1 MFHRTRQ
8 QTAGRTTEYA
18 SECDFSII
26 FQEDAQRL
34 YLLALL
40 LTANHSRAEQCVVA
54 GLEDC
59 IEGNAVFK
67 DWARAWSMRTVIKRA
82 IQMVAPNPLQKTGGP
97 AVTALPETGAGAQA
111 LVAAITPLAA
121 FDRFVFVLSVLEG
134 YSDRDCATLL
144 GSPQPLIAAS
154 RVRTLQQ
161 VKPLETC
168 AAEAPADCKLRL
180 LALSTVA

>member
-1 MFHRTRQ
+1 MFRKTKHQATERTSQ
-8 QTAGRTTEYA
+8 YA
-18 SECDFSII
+18 NECDFSII
-26 FQEDAQRL
+26 FREDAQRL

-40 LTANHSRAEQCVVA
+40 LNADHSRAEACIIA

-82 IQMVAPNPLQKTGGP
+82 IQVVAPNPLQKTGGP
-97 AVTALPETGAGAQA
+97 AVTPLPETSMGAQA
-111 LVAAITPLAA
+111 LLAAVTPMPA

-144 GSPQPLIAAS
+144 SSPQSLIAAS

>member
-1 MFHRTRQ
+1 MFRKTKHQATERTSQ
-8 QTAGRTTEYA
+8 YA
-18 SECDFSII
+18 NDCDFSVI
-26 FQEDAQRL
+26 FQEEAQRL

-40 LTANHSRAEQCVVA
+40 LTSDHSRAEACIVA

-67 DWARAWSMRTVIKRA
+67 DWARAWSMRMVIKRA
-82 IQMVAPNPLQKTGGP
+82 IQMVVPNPLQKTGGP
-97 AVTALPETGAGAQA
+97 ALTPLPETSVGAQA
-111 LVAAITPLAA
+111 LLAAVTPMSA

-134 YSDRDCATLL
+134 YSDRDCSTLL
-144 GSPQPLIAAS
+144 SCPQSLIAAS

-161 VKPLETC
+161 VKPLEAG
-168 AAEAPADCKLRL
+168 AAESPADCKLRS